1 MNSSSI
7 LGQKIPHILQL
18 MYLMLPAYLANM
30 APPFTRY
37 WPGWNRP
44 ISRRWLGDHKTVVGF
59 CAGLGVALV
68 VTFVQSRVGWSGG
81 LSSYAHWP
89 RLGLAFGFGSM
100 AGDSLKSFVKR
111 LKGIPPGRPWI
122 PMDQLY
128 FIVGSILLISPFA
141 TLTWPDIATVLAVS
155 FFGDIVVNHIS
166 YALGI
171 RATKW

>member
-1 MNSSSI
+1 M
-7 LGQKIPHILQL
+7 
-18 MYLMLPAYLANM
+18 
-30 APPFTRY
+30 
-37 WPGWNRP
+37 
-44 ISRRWLGDHKTVVGF
+44 
-59 CAGLGVALV
+59 

-81 LSSYAHWP
+81 LTSYTHWP
-89 RLGLAFGFGSM
+89 GLGLAFGFGSM
-100 AGDSLKSFVKR
+100 AGDSLKSLVKR

-122 PMDQLY
+122 PMDQLD

-141 TLTWPDIATVLAVS
+141 TLTWPDIAIVLAVS

>member
-7 LGQKIPHILQL
+7 FGQKILHVLQL
-18 MYLMLPAYLANM
+18 MYLMLPAYIANM
-30 APPFTRY
+30 APPFTRF

-59 CAGLGVALV
+59 CAGIGVALV
-68 VTFVQSRVGWSGG
+68 VAFMQSRIALSGG
-81 LSSYAHWP
+81 LSSYARWP
-89 RLGLAFGFGSM
+89 LLGLAFGFGSM
-100 AGDSLKSFVKR
+100 AGDSLKSLVKR

-122 PMDQLY
+122 PMDQLD
-128 FIVGSILLISPFA
+128 FVVGSLLLSFPIV
-141 TLTWPDIATVLAVS
+141 TLSWPDIATVLAVS
-155 FFGDIVVNHIS
+155 FVGDIAINHIS